1 MRLHLQL
8 PQMPETPSNQL
19 HPAVPVAAVV
29 LLIWFVTA
37 AWLLFGGSGY
47 IELALTMISVLVFMV
62 IAIPAVLW
70 RVKERNSHT
79 DSIDSNRSHTPGETQ
94 PLGLWL
100 QGEFTT
106 YSGREKRSA
115 AIVEML
121 LPIAAVAFGITAL
134 GIVFDLARASVI

>member
-8 PQMPETPSNQL
+8 PQVPEAPSNQL
-19 HPAVPVAAVV
+19 HPVVHVAAAA
-29 LLIWFVTA
+29 LLIWFVAA

-47 IELALTMISVLVFMV
+47 IELALAVIGVLVFMV
-62 IAIPAVLW
+62 IAIPAMLW
-70 RVKERNSHT
+70 RVRETSSNT
-79 DSIDSNRSHTPGETQ
+79 DSTVSNGNDFTGQTQ

-100 QGEFTT
+100 QGEFMT
-106 YSGREKRSA
+106 YSGREKSSA
-115 AIVEML
+115 AVVEML